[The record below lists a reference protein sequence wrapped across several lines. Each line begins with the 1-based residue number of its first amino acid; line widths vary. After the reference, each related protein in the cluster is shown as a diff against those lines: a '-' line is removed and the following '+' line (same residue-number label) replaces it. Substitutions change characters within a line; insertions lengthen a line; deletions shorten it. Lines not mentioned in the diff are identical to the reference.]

1 MNKSERDEEKST
13 AVNVELD
20 SKTNRRLEDAAQ
32 ASGRTKRKEAAA
44 RLKHHLEH
52 FEGTWSLKD

>member
-1 MNKSERDEEKST
+1 MKKSESDERKST
-13 AVNVELD
+13 TVNVVLD
-20 SKTNRRLEDAAQ
+20 YETNRKLDDAAQ

-52 FEGTWSLKD
+52 FEGTWSRMD